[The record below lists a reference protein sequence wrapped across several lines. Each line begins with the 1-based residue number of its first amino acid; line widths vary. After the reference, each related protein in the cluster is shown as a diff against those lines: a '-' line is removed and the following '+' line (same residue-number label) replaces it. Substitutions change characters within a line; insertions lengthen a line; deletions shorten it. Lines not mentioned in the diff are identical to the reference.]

1 MPFWWVRDKIARIDY
16 EKCVGCGQCVAVCQ
30 YDSAQV
36 VWEAASELVNC
47 KIAEYSLAVLKDK
60 PAFHVSFIMNVSPD
74 CDCWNFNDY
83 PLVPDIGIAA
93 SFDPVALDQ
102 ACADL
107 VKAAPSLPD
116 SRIADNNSHDHHQ
129 GQDKFQLAHPNTHW
143 EAGLDHA
150 EEIGLGTRKYELIK
164 V

>member
-1 MPFWWVRDKIARIDY
+1 
-16 EKCVGCGQCVAVCQ
+16 
-30 YDSAQV
+30 
-36 VWEAASELVNC
+36 
-47 KIAEYSLAVLKDK
+47 VLKDK
-60 PAFHVSFIMNVSPD
+60 PAFHVNFIMQVSPD

-107 VKAAPSLPD
+107 VKAAPAMPQ
-116 SRIADNNSHDHHQ
+116 SRIGHSETGVLYCGA
-129 GQDKFQLAHPNTHW
+129 DKFHLAHPNTYW
-143 EAGLDHA
+143 ESCLDHA
-150 EEIGLGTRKYELIK
+150 EEIGLGTRQYKLIT